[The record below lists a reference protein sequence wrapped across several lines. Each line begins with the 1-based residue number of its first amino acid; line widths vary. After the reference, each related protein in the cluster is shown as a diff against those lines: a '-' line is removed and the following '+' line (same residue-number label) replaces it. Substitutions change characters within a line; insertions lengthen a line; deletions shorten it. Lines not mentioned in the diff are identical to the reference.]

1 MLRLIQIVKVDQH
14 DRAMLL
20 ILHHQFAMLL
30 CWLPAQ
36 VGAVSDFARVEKP
49 GEAAMTDFI
58 GRRDTSGEAGHN
70 MAAEGASRARHGQ
83 RSSRQT
89 QTSTTF
95 ATEPSSEP
103 YSFQVFV

>member
-1 MLRLIQIVKVDQH
+1 MIVQ
-14 DRAMLL
+14 RFLS
-20 ILHHQFAMLL
+20 QFAVLL

-36 VGAVSDFARVEKP
+36 VGAVSDFARVEKLP

-58 GRRDTSGEAGHN
+58 GLRRDSSGEAGHN
-70 MAAEGASRARHGQ
+70 MAAEGVRRARHGQ

-103 YSFQVFV
+103 YSFQVCL